1 MPIPTR
7 GLWTFG
13 KLSNQRKY
21 RRKLDEASLSH
32 RLIGLDSKPADVAD
46 IHSKI
51 TVLFCDV
58 FSVAN
63 KILYAYLSS
72 PTTIPSSSTTTMML
86 LLAKKIAT
94 IALLLLCMLVPKASC
109 IFNQAHP
116 HMTRAEI
123 GPPKRIVNKKD
134 SKQQLE
140 TTIVVETVEQQ
151 QQQQQQS
158 SVSVGVA
165 GLQKDDDVISPLS
178 AFKFV
183 GGFSVLIG
191 ALFLFFMVS
200 SGLL

>member
-116 HMTRAEI
+116 DMTRAEI
-123 GPPKRIVNKKD
+123 GPPKRIVNKKN
-134 SKQQLE
+134 SKQLE
-140 TTIVVETVEQQ
+140 TTIVVETVE
-151 QQQQQQS
+151 QQQQS